1 MFSKACS
8 HTAGTAARSFQPF
21 KFLSYHIY
29 VFSTRWRW
37 MMVMMAM
44 VSTCELVL
52 RHLFD
57 LLKKDDDVD
66 EHEHEQGKSEE
77 ESDDAWVRTR
87 CGLRRVAST
96 IAKAKGAAAEIAW

>member
-1 MFSKACS
+1 
-8 HTAGTAARSFQPF
+8 
-21 KFLSYHIY
+21 
-29 VFSTRWRW
+29 

-44 VSTCELVL
+44 VLACELVL

-66 EHEHEQGKSEE
+66 EHEQGKSEE